1 MNKHYTGTGLLP
13 FVKLNN
19 HMKTEKLTFG
29 WVLASL
35 FVAVGLPFG
44 SGKAGYR
51 IRRIME
57 KGKRLLGVQGGMV
70 R

>member
-1 MNKHYTGTGLLP
+1 MD
-13 FVKLNN
+13 LNAICQIRST
-19 HMKTEKLTFG
+19 MKTEKLTFG

-35 FVAVGLPFG
+35 FVAVGISFN

-51 IRRIME
+51 IRRIIE
-57 KGKRLLGVQGGMV
+57 KGKRLLGLQGGMV